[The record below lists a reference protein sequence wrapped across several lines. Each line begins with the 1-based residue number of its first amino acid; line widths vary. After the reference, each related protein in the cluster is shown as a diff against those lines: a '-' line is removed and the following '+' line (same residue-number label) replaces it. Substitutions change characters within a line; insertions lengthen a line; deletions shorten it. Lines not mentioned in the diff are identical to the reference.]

1 MYESLSLF
9 SEPTKMWFEHAFGQ
23 PTEAQAQTWPAIH
36 SGRNVLVIAP
46 TGSGKTLAA
55 FLSAIDRLMTVPRT
69 RRAGVRVLYISPLKA
84 LAADVAKNLEQ
95 PLEGHCCT
103 MRGARAARTEDR
115 GRHSFRRH
123 HRTGAAAHSLP
134 STGYPRYHAR
144 IVVFVAHFEGRAD
157 SRHCRYGDR
166 R

>member
-1 MYESLSLF
+1 MVEDTMFSGESKNIEYKVSLPDK
-9 SEPTKMWFEHAFGQ
+9 SEKYFG
-23 PTEAQAQTWPAIH
+23 
-36 SGRNVLVIAP
+36 
-46 TGSGKTLAA
+46 
-55 FLSAIDRLMTVPRT
+55 
-69 RRAGVRVLYISPLKA
+69 
-84 LAADVAKNLEQ
+84 
-95 PLEGHCCT
+95 GHCCT
-103 MRGARAARTEDR
+103 MRGARAARAEDR